1 MSTPSVKRQLFE
13 QFARIGTAISSPA
26 RLELLELLA
35 QAERSVDTLAT
46 LTGLTIANASQHLQ
60 ALKRAGLIAARK
72 QGQFVFYRLA
82 GDEVVRLLIALQ
94 AVGEAHVAEVE
105 RLVRSYLDARDTLEP
120 VDSAELA
127 TRTRKGMVTVLDVRP
142 PEEFAAGHL
151 PGAINVPINE
161 LAKRL
166 KELVKRKEV
175 VAYCR
180 GPYCLMSFDAVELL
194 RAKGYKARR
203 LDGGLPE
210 WRSAGLPVESASSA

>member
-1 MSTPSVKRQLFE
+1 MSTQNVKRQLFE
-13 QFARIGTAISSPA
+13 EFARIGTAISSPA

-35 QAERSVDTLAT
+35 QAERSVDA
-46 LTGLTIANASQHLQ
+46 LTGLTGLTVANTSQHLQ
-60 ALKRAGLIAARK
+60 ALRRAGLIVARK

-82 GDEVVRLLIALQ
+82 GDEVVRLLVALQ

-105 RLVRSYLDARDTLEP
+105 RLVRGYLDSRDTFEP

-127 TRTRKGMVTVLDVRP
+127 SRARKGLVTVLDVRP
-142 PEEFAAGHL
+142 AKEFAAGHL
-151 PGAINVPINE
+151 PGAVNVPVGE
-161 LAKRL
+161 LTKRL
-166 KELVKRKEV
+166 KELSKSKEV

-203 LDGGLPE
+203 LDGGLPQ
-210 WRSAGLPVESASSA
+210 WRLAGLPVERMRDT